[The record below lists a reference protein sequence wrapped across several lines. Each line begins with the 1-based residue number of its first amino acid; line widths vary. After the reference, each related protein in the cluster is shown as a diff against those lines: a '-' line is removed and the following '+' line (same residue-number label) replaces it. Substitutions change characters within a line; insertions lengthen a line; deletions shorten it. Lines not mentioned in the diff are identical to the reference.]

1 MQTAIADGRHDN
13 PVGGPRSET
22 LSGATRAFWPPCDT
36 LSRAPVSKTPA
47 NPSVSAPTA
56 LTCALT
62 PGRRPD
68 STFVPI
74 INQPEYENGDNG
86 DREGEER
93 VAY

>member
-1 MQTAIADGRHDN
+1 
-13 PVGGPRSET
+13 
-22 LSGATRAFWPPCDT
+22 
-36 LSRAPVSKTPA
+36 VSKTPA

-56 LTCALT
+56 LTFALT
-62 PGRRPD
+62 PGRRAD

-74 INQPEYENGDNG
+74 INQPKYENGDNG